1 MAKSISSSTSINP
14 FLLEKLD
21 FSFFTVNIPS
31 FLLGKVVVSW
41 QRHHQ
46 MTENNPKEK
55 SKMAITTNADIQC
68 CSYGYWKPGKNSS
81 TFVPLGNAVTIDHIT
96 DNIETKDARLL
107 LRFEYMGER
116 RHVTINRSD
125 FGDHKLVQTLA
136 GKGADVTKKY
146 FDYFVDTL
154 RIQEDN
160 MLQSGKRVEKV
171 FSHLG
176 WISIPVLNGEGQP
189 IGRKHCYRAAT
200 LLGGYPATYTGPYS
214 VTPRGNF
221 DAWKNM
227 VRTEV
232 IGKTPLEIV
241 LLAGLA
247 AVVNGLIGPITTGE
261 NPIFHVCGCSSSG
274 KSTGL
279 SVCASVSGAPYD
291 GEKRSYDA
299 NGELV
304 VKRSIYGNW
313 SATAS
318 ATTRQCVGNQGA
330 VIVLNELGKFREKD
344 LTQVVYDLSDGVEK
358 ARLNSNMEVTT
369 AENYNT
375 VIVSSG
381 EISLLE
387 HCRSKTEGLH
397 NRVLEITDPLTV
409 DADHSRRIKNICR
422 RHNGHAAPA
431 LAQYIIDN
439 GGAKMVLPIYQGYC
453 QSLLGQLPNH
463 PTTPRFVEKFPALLM
478 TTAELATKALGIQF
492 DLPGILQFFVDHET
506 NNGAQRSV
514 AKNSYQVILDACRI
528 NKTSFYRN
536 GEDDPKNQSYGR
548 ITYPNTILPDGQCVI
563 EQYEIRRSYLEKIL
577 ASNNFPNITTC
588 AREWKSMGVLD
599 HETGRL
605 TRSRK
610 IDKNAAGPE
619 DVFVFRVFGAAPP
632 APINQPKSKL
642 VKRSFANPS
651 PQLAAILE
659 DTDEEDDDND

>member
-1 MAKSISSSTSINP
+1 
-14 FLLEKLD
+14 
-21 FSFFTVNIPS
+21 
-31 FLLGKVVVSW
+31 
-41 QRHHQ
+41 
-46 MTENNPKEK
+46 
-55 SKMAITTNADIQC
+55 MAITTTADIQC
-68 CSYGYWKPGKNSS
+68 CSYGYWKTSKKSS
-81 TFVPLGNAVTIDHIT
+81 VFVPLGNAVTIDHIT

-107 LRFEYMGER
+107 LSFDYMGER

-125 FGDHKLVQTLA
+125 FGDQKLVQTLA
-136 GKGADVTKKY
+136 GKGADVTKRY
-146 FDYFVDTL
+146 FDIFIDTL
-154 RIQEDN
+154 RIQEN
-160 MLQSGKRVEKV
+160 NLQQAGQQVEKV
-171 FSHLG
+171 FSHPG
-176 WISIPVLNGEGQP
+176 WTPIPVLNGEGQP
-189 IGRKHCYRAAT
+189 ISWKHCYRAAT

-214 VTPRGNF
+214 VTPRGSF
-221 DAWKNM
+221 DVWKDM

-279 SVCASVSGAPYD
+279 FLCASVSGAPYD

-313 SATAS
+313 SATEA

-330 VIVLNELGKFREKD
+330 VIVLNELGKFRDKD

-358 ARLNSNMEVTT
+358 VRLNSDMEVTT

-387 HCRSKTEGLH
+387 HCRSKTEGLY

-422 RHNGHAAPA
+422 RHNGWAAPA

-439 GGAKMVLPIYQGYC
+439 GGIKMVLPIYQGYC
-453 QSLLGQLPNH
+453 QSLLNQLPNH
-463 PTTPRFVEKFPALLM
+463 ATTPRFIEKFPALLM

-492 DLPGILQFFVDHET
+492 DFPGILQFFVDHET
-506 NNGAQRSV
+506 NHGAQRSV

-528 NKTSFYRN
+528 NKTSFYRT

-548 ITYPNTILPDGQCVI
+548 ISYPNTILPTGQCVI
-563 EQYEIRRSYLEKIL
+563 EQYEIRRSFLEKIL
-577 ASNNFPNITTC
+577 TSNNFPNITTC
-588 AREWKSMGVLD
+588 AREWKAMGVLD
-599 HETGRL
+599 HEAGRL

-632 APINQPKSKL
+632 TPVNQPQSKL
-642 VKRSFANPS
+642 VKRNFGKTSS
-651 PQLAAILE
+651 QLEALLD
-659 DTDEEDDDND
+659 DTDEKDDDND